1 MHHSEKAFIKLIE
14 KHRSTILFWIAFVF
28 VFILINTASNAAYDK
43 FIRNKIVQTDNSET
57 PTTSTEN
64 ESDCSALGI
73 NVHGGIMTYIPEGN
87 SDELLANKDVVA
99 SEHVVSAIQSALDDD
114 KIKAILI
121 EVDSP
126 GGEPVAGEEIAKAL
140 KGSNKPTAAFIR
152 QSGTSAAYWAISSA
166 GKIFAS
172 RNSDVGSIGVTAS
185 YVENIN
191 KDKKFIQLSTGKY
204 KDSGNPDKPLTE
216 DEKALVMRDIKI
228 VHKNFINDVATNRKL
243 AVDAV
248 AKIADG
254 SSVLGDSALKL
265 GLIDEIGGYN
275 EAKSYLESAVGEKL
289 HVCWQ

>member
-1 MHHSEKAFIKLIE
+1 M
-14 KHRSTILFWIAFVF
+14 
-28 VFILINTASNAAYDK
+28 
-43 FIRNKIVQTDNSET
+43 NKIVFLKRYVKKSLLFTGACLLFIILSFVSYATYNFFFQDANLSSNSLAD
-57 PTTSTEN
+57 
-64 ESDCSALGI
+64 ESDDSCSALGI

-114 KIKAILI
+114 TIKAILI
-121 EVDSP
+121 EIDSP

-140 KGSNKPTAAFIR
+140 KGSSKPTAAFIR

-166 GKIFAS
+166 DKIFAS

-228 VHKNFINDVATNRKL
+228 VHKNFINDVAINRNL
-243 AVDAV
+243 SVDSV
-248 AKIADG
+248 TKIADG
-254 SSVLGDSALKL
+254 SSVLGEGALKL

-275 EAKSYLESAVGEKL
+275 EAKTYLESKVGEKL